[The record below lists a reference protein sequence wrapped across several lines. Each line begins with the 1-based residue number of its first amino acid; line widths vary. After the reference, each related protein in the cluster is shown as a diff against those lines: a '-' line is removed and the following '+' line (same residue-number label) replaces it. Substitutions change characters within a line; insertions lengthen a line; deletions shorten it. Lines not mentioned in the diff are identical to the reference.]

1 MSNIFLFLIL
11 SGIIGLNSCI
21 GTDLIEEIQVPEQI
35 LISPNISSVKIGDEV
50 QFNAVY
56 TNKYGMLENKQ
67 VIWSTTTPELV
78 NVSSTGLVKALESG
92 EAIIKA
98 IAENVV
104 STRILN
110 ISSDIM
116 PDTTAFQR
124 NGTFI
129 SAGSGSYTVSGDVVI
144 TTIAGKSKIMVKE
157 NFKVSSGPSLFL
169 LLTNHT
175 NGSYMVVNNNPAI
188 NGTSAQISLTRL
200 TNFQGAMTWDVPA
213 GIDVNNYKYALLYC
227 TLGPVFGYAEVN

>member
-1 MSNIFLFLIL
+1 MKHLFLIL

-188 NGTSAQISLTRL
+188 NGTSAQ
-200 TNFQGAMTWDVPA
+200 
-213 GIDVNNYKYALLYC
+213 YALLYC
-227 TLGPVFGYAEVN
+227 TLGPVFGYAEVICQIILRFFNYF

>member
-1 MSNIFLFLIL
+1 MKHLFLIFL
-11 SGIIGLNSCI
+11 GIIGLNSCI

-78 NVSSTGLVKALESG
+78 NVSSTGLVKALQSG

-116 PDTTAFQR
+116 PDTTALQR

-157 NFKVSSGPSLFL
+157 NFKVSAGPSLFL

-213 GIDVNNYKYALLYC
+213 GVDVKNYKYALLYC

>member
-1 MSNIFLFLIL
+1 MKHLFLIL

-78 NVSSTGLVKALESG
+78 NVSSTGLVKALLSG

-110 ISSDIM
+110 ISSDNM
-116 PDTTAFQR
+116 PDTTALQR

>member
-1 MSNIFLFLIL
+1 MKHLFLIL

>member
-1 MSNIFLFLIL
+1 MKHLFLIFL
-11 SGIIGLNSCI
+11 GIIGLNSCI

-78 NVSSTGLVKALESG
+78 NVSSTGLVKALQSG

-116 PDTTAFQR
+116 PDTTALQR

-144 TTIAGKSKIMVKE
+144 TTIAGKSKIMVNE
-157 NFKVSSGPSLFL
+157 NFKVSAGPSLFL

-213 GIDVNNYKYALLYC
+213 GVDVKNYKYALLYC

>member
-1 MSNIFLFLIL
+1 
-11 SGIIGLNSCI
+11 
-21 GTDLIEEIQVPEQI
+21 
-35 LISPNISSVKIGDEV
+35 
-50 QFNAVY
+50 
-56 TNKYGMLENKQ
+56 
-67 VIWSTTTPELV
+67 
-78 NVSSTGLVKALESG
+78 
-92 EAIIKA
+92 
-98 IAENVV
+98 
-104 STRILN
+104 
-110 ISSDIM
+110 M

>member
-1 MSNIFLFLIL
+1 M
-11 SGIIGLNSCI
+11 GIIGLNSCI

-35 LISPNISSVKIGDEV
+35 LISPNISSAKVGDEV

-78 NVSSTGLVKALESG
+78 NVSSTGLVKALLSG

-116 PDTTAFQR
+116 PDTTALQR

-213 GIDVNNYKYALLYC
+213 GVDVKNYKYALLYC

>member
-1 MSNIFLFLIL
+1 MKHLFLIL

-35 LISPNISSVKIGDEV
+35 LISPNISSAKVGDEV

-157 NFKVSSGPSLFL
+157 NFTVSSGPSLFL

-213 GIDVNNYKYALLYC
+213 GVDVNNYKYALLYC